1 MDEFSDPDIQDSME
15 KYSVVDKYEWAIT
28 DQSDV
33 GRTHTIWNKVLNP
46 QISQNKVRTYTLYTL
61 LAVYIIFNPVN
72 KGYIHS

>member
-1 MDEFSDPDIQDSME
+1 MDEFYDPDIQDSTE

-33 GRTHTIWNKVLNP
+33 GRTHTIWNQVLNP

-72 KGYIHS
+72 IGYIHS

>member
-1 MDEFSDPDIQDSME
+1 MDKFYDPDIQDSTE

-33 GRTHTIWNKVLNP
+33 GRTHTIWNQVLNP
-46 QISQNKVRTYTLYTL
+46 QISQNKVRTYTYTL

-72 KGYIHS
+72 IGYIHS

>member
-1 MDEFSDPDIQDSME
+1 MDEFSDPDIQDSTE
-15 KYSVVDKYEWAIT
+15 KYNVVDKYEWAIT